1 MAKDLVYR
9 DEARKAVLRAAPS
22 AAYCIDSLRA
32 VDAIE
37 CVYITPIL
45 SNKPVSVLLTMQCNR
60 CGAYMLPQD
69 FFCPHCGATVRET
82 E

>member
-1 MAKDLVYR
+1 MSKELIYR
-9 DEARKAVLRAAPS
+9 DDARKAVLCEVPGAV
-22 AAYCIDSLRA
+22 YCIDSVRA

-37 CVYITPIL
+37 RVYITPIL

-60 CGAYMLPQD
+60 CGAYMLQQD
-69 FFCPHCGATVRET
+69 FFCPHCGATVRDT